1 MGSNFLVTFCLYS
14 CLLALTGTLVNQTVP
29 SPYMDEIFHVPQ
41 AQAYC
46 AGNFT
51 HWDPKITTLPGLYIL
66 SVGLLK
72 PVHQVV
78 SWWERNYPLLT
89 GDVSEWPPQQPALID
104 LCSTS
109 TLRTVNLIFSLVNL
123 LLIYTLTTQ
132 IHGDRDYYCPN
143 LGLWSSVNM
152 ALLPVLQFSSFLY
165 YTDPAS
171 TTLVLLL
178 YSLHLQ
184 DRQWL
189 SAATGLL
196 AILLR
201 QTNII
206 WVLLMGMKSAGDIL
220 LEDVRHHQAE
230 TKIPPYINLKS
241 FSGQLE
247 EVVLG
252 TREFLKCPKRIVGL
266 FQKILKK
273 SGGYLCV
280 GFLFL
285 GFITWN
291 GSIVV
296 GDKSAHEA
304 VVHLP
309 QILYFSLFTA
319 GLTLPFSVTNIK
331 EFIQAIKKH
340 WCKMVIG
347 SFIMA
352 FIIHVNTMAHPYLLA
367 DNRHYTFYIWRK
379 IIVRHWTLKFLLI
392 PAYIFSLFFIGRT
405 LERTGIIFKLSFPV
419 CLVVSLVPQK
429 LLELRYFIVPFLLT
443 RLHVRPNSKWKI
455 VIESFMM
462 FVINV
467 ITIWLFL
474 QKPFTWEH
482 EPDQLQRFM
491 W

>member
-1 MGSNFLVTFCLYS
+1 MSFNFLVTFGLYS

-29 SPYMDEIFHVPQ
+29 DPYMDEIFHVPQ

-46 AGNFT
+46 AGNFSQ
-51 HWDPKITTLPGLYIL
+51 WDPKITTLPGLYIL
-66 SVGLLK
+66 SLGLLK
-72 PVHQVV
+72 PVQGVV
-78 SWWERNYPLLT
+78 SWWGRNYPLLT
-89 GDVSEWPPQQPALID
+89 GDVSEWPPHQPELID

-109 TLRTVNLIFSLVNL
+109 TLRSVNLMFSLVNL
-123 LLIYTLTTQ
+123 LLLYTLTTQ
-132 IHGDRDYYCPN
+132 IHGDRDYYCPT
-143 LGLWSSVNM
+143 LGLWSSLNL
-152 ALLPVLQFSSFLY
+152 ALLPVLQFCSFLY
-165 YTDPAS
+165 YTDPSS

-178 YSLHLQ
+178 YSLHLH
-184 DRQWL
+184 DRHWL

-206 WVLLMGMKSAGDIL
+206 WVLLMGIKSAGDLL

-241 FSGQLE
+241 FAGQLD
-247 EVVLG
+247 EVVLS
-252 TREFLKCPKRIVGL
+252 TWEFFKCPKRMVGL
-266 FQKILKK
+266 FDKILKK
-273 SGGYLCV
+273 SGGYLLV
-280 GFLFL
+280 GILFA
-285 GFITWN
+285 GFIKWN
-291 GSIVV
+291 GGIVV

-304 VVHLP
+304 VLHLP
-309 QILYFSLFTA
+309 QVLYFSLFTA
-319 GLTLPFSVTNIK
+319 GLTLPFSISK
-331 EFIQAIKKH
+331 IPEFLQVVKKH
-340 WCKMVIG
+340 WLGLMIG
-347 SFIMA
+347 GIIMA
-352 FIIHVNTMAHPYLLA
+352 LIVHFNTMAHPYLLA

-379 IIVRHWTLKFLLI
+379 IIARHWTIKFLLI

-419 CLVVSLVPQK
+419 CVVLSLVPQK

-443 RLHVRPNSKWKI
+443 RLHVRPISKWRI
-455 VIESFMM
+455 VIESLMM
-462 FVINV
+462 IFINV

-474 QKPFTWEH
+474 KRPFIWEH